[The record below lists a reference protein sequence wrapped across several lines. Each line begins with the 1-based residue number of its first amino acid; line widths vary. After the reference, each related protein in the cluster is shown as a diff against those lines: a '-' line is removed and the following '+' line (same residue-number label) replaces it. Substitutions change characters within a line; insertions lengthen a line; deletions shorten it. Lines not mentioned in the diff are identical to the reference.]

1 MPGIT
6 REAGQQEEI
15 APRPVRLMQ
24 LGMACKAKRT
34 RRIGSAKLPNKQKP
48 ELTKSPHLYSKDPSL
63 RVSSFQPQCVKAW
76 NLAASECTVPVPP
89 GCPFETILGKYDQ
102 MRSNAFAPW
111 MRVVFRLPMI
121 PNFACGCSFCL
132 TTKSLFL
139 VCRCPPGG
147 TKPGLVSSKDLAG
160 SHFLANCRDVCEK

>member
-48 ELTKSPHLYSKDPSL
+48 ELTKSPPLYSKDPSL

-76 NLAASECTVPVPP
+76 NLAASECTVPVPNEKQCI
-89 GCPFETILGKYDQ
+89 CPLDESGFQAPYD
-102 MRSNAFAPW
+102 SEF
-111 MRVVFRLPMI
+111 RVWVLVLP
-121 PNFACGCSFCL
+121 N
-132 TTKSLFL
+132 
-139 VCRCPPGG
+139 
-147 TKPGLVSSKDLAG
+147 D
-160 SHFLANCRDVCEK
+160 